1 MQSVTR
7 HGADTLKAEE
17 VKMPRRKTGKASTS
31 SRPNQTSSPRKH
43 LKLSDFDREP
53 IPCHLED
60 HLEGHDRRP
69 TLVFLSSPIIS
80 SHIV

>member
-1 MQSVTR
+1 M
-7 HGADTLKAEE
+7 GADTLKAEE
-17 VKMPRRKTGKASTS
+17 VKTPRRETGKASTS
-31 SRPNQTSSPRKH
+31 SHPNQTSSPRKR
-43 LKLSDFDREP
+43 LKLSGFDGEP

-60 HLEGHDRRP
+60 HLEGHDDHDRRP